1 MVIASLCPPV
11 VAADYTFADAQKLL
25 KQYCQ
30 ACHQG
35 KAAAG
40 KFDLRR
46 FPTAGRIAEE
56 PHIWEAALIRVRQH
70 EMPPKGAPE
79 PRLEEREQFAGW
91 LENALRTSACAGGL
105 KPGRSAI
112 RRLNRDEY
120 AATIR
125 DLLNVHV
132 NAGRAL
138 PSDGAGGEGFDNAAE
153 TLFLSPV
160 HAERYLEAAKFAL
173 EYGAKDPRSRAR
185 FLTDTPVF
193 EFRRPPTPQGPEGAR
208 RPSPQPADRASELA
222 SLGEEGARRILA
234 VFLPRAF
241 RRPVSA
247 VELERYLRLFR
258 KAAAQGDSF
267 DQAVLFA
274 MEGVL
279 ISPHFLFRVEDPNRS
294 PEPRPVTDYEL
305 ASRLSYFLWG
315 SMPDQKLFDLAAEGR
330 LQDESVLHEQ
340 VVRMLKDEKMLGFA
354 ESFAEQW
361 LGTREL
367 GRDIKPD
374 ASLFPEY
381 YDAEIQSAIRYEPII
396 FFQEVFAENLSL
408 LSFLDSRFTVLTNK
422 LQRHYGIQLEEKL
435 RQQPKRVDLPE
446 GTRRGGLLGMAA
458 VLAVSSLPTRTSP
471 VLRGKWVLDALLGT
485 PPPPPPPDVPELG
498 EAHSTAA
505 PKTVRERL
513 ERHRQNPACA
523 GCHDR
528 IDPIGF
534 GLENFDVLGRWRE
547 QDSGKPIDA
556 SGVLPDGTTF
566 NGPEELKR
574 ALLERKDLF
583 IRNLTA
589 KMLGYALGRG
599 LERGDHCTVDQIV
612 KQVKEQ
618 DYRAHALVFGIVNS
632 VPFRYKPGTDL
643 GVAVLS
649 QEIRR

>member
-1 MVIASLCPPV
+1 VFAPV
-11 VAADYTFADAQKLL
+11 WGAAYTFTDAQKLL
-25 KQYCQ
+25 RQYCQ
-30 ACHQG
+30 GCHRG
-35 KAAAG
+35 KAAVG
-40 KFDLRR
+40 GFDLQQ
-46 FPTAGRIAEE
+46 FPSIEKIAEK
-56 PHIWEAALIRVRQH
+56 PHIWDAALLRVRQH
-70 EMPPKGAPE
+70 EMPPKGAPA
-79 PRLEEREQFAGW
+79 PTLEEREQFAAW
-91 LENALRTSACAGGL
+91 LESTLRAAACAGGL
-105 KPGRSAI
+105 KPGRSTI

-120 AATIR
+120 AATVR

-160 HAERYLEAAKFAL
+160 HAEKYLEAAKFAL

-193 EFRRPPTPQGPEGAR
+193 EFRRPQAPQSPEGAR
-208 RPSPQPADRASELA
+208 RPPPQPADRASELA
-222 SLGEEGARRILA
+222 SLGEDGARRILA

-241 RRPVSA
+241 RRPVSGT
-247 VELERYLRLFR
+247 ELERYLALYR

-274 MEGVL
+274 LQGVL

-294 PEPRPVTDYEL
+294 PEPRRVSDYEL

-315 SMPDQKLFDLAAEGR
+315 SMPDQKLFELAAEGR
-330 LQDESVLHEQ
+330 LHEESVLNQQ
-340 VVRMLKDEKMLGFA
+340 VVRMLKDEKVLGFA

-374 ASLFPEY
+374 ANLFPEY

-408 LSFLDSRFTVLTNK
+408 LNFLDSKFTVLTNK
-422 LQRHYGIQLEEKL
+422 LQRHYGVVLEERL
-435 RQQPKRVDLPE
+435 RQQPKRVDLPD

-485 PPPPPPPDVPELG
+485 PPPPPPPDVPELE
-498 EAHSTAA
+498 EAHSGEA

-513 ERHRQNPACA
+513 ERHRQNPVCA

-547 QDSGKPIDA
+547 EDSGKPIDA
-556 SGVLPDGTTF
+556 KGVLPDGTTF
-566 NGPEELKR
+566 DGPEELKR
-574 ALLERKDLF
+574 VLLERRDLF
-583 IRNLTA
+583 VRNLTA

-599 LERGDHCTVDQIV
+599 LDNEDYCTVDQIV

-618 DYRAHALVFGIVNS
+618 DYRAHALVLGIVNS
-632 VPFRYKPGTDL
+632 VPFRYKSGTNP